1 MKISFIAPGLA
12 ASFLSLVLTMSAN
25 AAGQVHYAPGLI
37 TTSVVHDAIDYEGI
51 TVIKAVASAQATAA
65 IRWVQDDPDAPGKKK
80 EFSATMTTLGADRES
95 SRRVVVSWMT
105 GDPETIPGAIWGGFS
120 QLVLREL
127 KQQGKSA
134 IVLGGARA
142 TKPADLLGGLLTG
155 RKYYRGTLERVEA
168 GTVPFSVLLDGKRT
182 SVPVVHAKGRVTV
195 GSDSSD
201 AEFWILD
208 DAEYP
213 ITLRWSGLGAS
224 VTVVRIDNPV
234 TRTPQGGAAGGGID
248 LQSALSGGVCRA
260 ELHGIY
266 FNTASATLL
275 PESRPALEEIAT
287 LLKGQPA
294 WKVTVEGHTDNIG
307 AADYNLS
314 LSRARAAAVRDE
326 LVKSYGIA
334 PDRLTAT
341 GLGATR
347 PVETN
352 DTLEGRA
359 HNRRVELARK
369 CQ

>member
-1 MKISFIAPGLA
+1 MRVIAPGFA
-12 ASFLSLVLTMSAN
+12 ASFLSLVLVMSAN
-25 AAGQVHYAPGLI
+25 AAGQVRYAPGLV
-37 TTSVVHDAIDYEGI
+37 TTSVVHDVIDYEGL
-51 TVIKAVASAQATAA
+51 TVVKAVASAQSTAA
-65 IRWVQDDPDAPGKKK
+65 IRWVRDDPSAPGKKK
-80 EFSATMTTLGADRES
+80 ELSANMTTLGGDREN
-95 SRRVVVSWMT
+95 SRRVMVSWMT

-134 IVLGGARA
+134 IVLGAARA
-142 TKPADLLGGLLTG
+142 TKPEDLVGGLLTG

-213 ITLRWSGLGAS
+213 ITLRWSALGAS

-234 TRTPQGGAAGGGID
+234 TRTPQGGAAGGIA
-248 LQSALSGGVCRA
+248 LQGALSAGTCRA

-275 PESRPALEEIAT
+275 PESRPALEEIAA

-326 LVKSYGIA
+326 LVKNHRIA

-341 GLGATR
+341 GFGATR

-352 DTLEGRA
+352 GTLEGRA
-359 HNRRVELARK
+359 HNRRVELARQ